1 MGTRTGDEE
10 MKSGEMRS
18 ICPLPTFEAIL
29 DNVPALVC
37 VVSSAGLIEYANQP
51 LRAFLGRAGDELC
64 GKGWAELLACDSAAT
79 EADWRNRIARQQE
92 FVCFIEYAD
101 AAGARRTLQARFRP
115 ESHGHLGDMRWFAV
129 LEDVTE
135 KRRTEEALRK
145 EEEQFQTLLDAIP
158 AMVWRAGPNGEM
170 EYMNR
175 RLGTFVGLSIDEINN
190 QPWCAL
196 IHPEDREVSAREWS
210 AALENRAS
218 YDGTFRYRRADG
230 VFRRVRVIGEP
241 FHDVSND
248 ANRWYGLYIDVENE
262 KALEEALGS
271 SQLRLAR
278 ATQLATIAEL
288 SASIAHEVNQPLAAV
303 AANAEACMQ
312 WLASSP
318 PNVQRATAA
327 AQRIR
332 RDGGAAAEVVRRVR
346 ALFKQEAPKIVPLPI
361 EEVILE
367 VLRLVRRQNGRPAI
381 EFATSFESP
390 LPLIAA
396 DKLQMQQV
404 LMNLVTNALE
414 AMDELNS
421 AEKRVSI
428 AAHTRKGGYVTIEVS
443 DQGKGLQ
450 ELALIFEPFVTS
462 KERGMGIG
470 LSLCRSI
477 VHLHGGELWA
487 THNDPLPGATLHF
500 TVPVY
505 GVPLEPTSQSALADQ
520 TVES

>member
-1 MGTRTGDEE
+1 
-10 MKSGEMRS
+10 MKSAEVQS
-18 ICPLPTFEAIL
+18 IYPLLNFETIL

-51 LRAFLGRAGDELC
+51 LRAFLGRQNDDLHGE
-64 GKGWAELLACDSAAT
+64 GWAKLLSCDSAAT
-79 EADWRNRIARQQE
+79 AAEWRNRIGRRQE
-92 FVCFIEYAD
+92 FLSLIEYAD
-101 AAGARRTLQARFRP
+101 TAGARRMLQARFRP
-115 ESHGHLGDMRWFAV
+115 ESPDHLGEMRWYAV

-135 KRRTEEALRK
+135 KRQIEEALRK
-145 EEEQFQTLLDAIP
+145 GEEQFQTLLDAIP
-158 AMVWRAGPNGEM
+158 AMVWQAGPSGEL

-210 AALENRAS
+210 AALENRVP

-241 FHDVSND
+241 FHDRAIN

-278 ATQLATIAEL
+278 ASQLATIAEL

-312 WLASSP
+312 WLSSSP
-318 PNVQRATAA
+318 PNVQRATSA

-332 RDGGAAAEVVRRVR
+332 RDGSAAAEVVRRVR
-346 ALFKQEAPKIVPLPI
+346 ALFKQEPPKITPLPI
-361 EEVILE
+361 EEVIQE
-367 VLRLVRRQNGRPAI
+367 VLRLVRRQIGRSAI
-381 EFATSFESP
+381 ELATRFENP

-404 LMNLVTNALE
+404 LMNLVTNAIE
-414 AMDELNS
+414 AMQELNPT
-421 AEKRVSI
+421 EKQVLI
-428 AAHTRKGGYVTIEVS
+428 VAHARTEGHVTIEVT

-450 ELALIFEPFVTS
+450 DLALIFEPFVTS

-487 THNDPLPGATLHF
+487 THNDPPPGATLHF

-505 GVPLEPTSQSALADQ
+505 GVSHEARTQSLGKPYGCR
-520 TVES
+520 